1 MIEIN
6 WNPSR
11 KELRVFAILEVLFF
25 GIVAWLLYGKTGSQ
39 TVAFTTF
46 GIAAIVG
53 IAGFCLPKQ
62 MRIVYVVWMAA
73 VLPIGWVV
81 SHLVLGFA
89 FFLMITPI
97 GLVMRLFG
105 RDPLQRQF
113 DKQATTY
120 LDSAFPASGF
130 KTIFSPVLVESQKH
144 PGCGE

>member
-11 KELRVFAILEVLFF
+11 KELRVFAVLEVIFF
-25 GIVAWLLYGKTGSQ
+25 GIVAWLLYDKTGSQ

-53 IAGFCLPKQ
+53 IVGFCLPKF

-73 VLPIGWVV
+73 VMPIGWVV

-120 LDSAFPASGF
+120 WIPRPPNQDSRRYFRQF
-130 KTIFSPVLVESQKH
+130 
-144 PGCGE
+144 